1 MDYVLQCGETA
12 HTKKKKSIHYN
23 DAEDD
28 DGKTDLPTA
37 APGNDSSKTSSKNR

>member
-12 HTKKKKSIHYN
+12 QKSIHYN

-28 DGKTDLPTA
+28 DVQNLATA
-37 APGNDSSKTSSKNR
+37 AGMTRR